1 MAECVIAYGR
11 VCCCWLLN
19 VLFLTVDCVVADW
32 GECCCWLR
40 SVFQDTGSMR
50 RVWRSGLQTCATDSS
65 MRKPWT
71 GSGRMTSSLCD
82 PSSTSSSTRWPKMS
96 RLGQCSFF
104 LWGLGYFCLSSTL
117 AFPSRAFTQVT
128 HPHTLFIRLHLG
140 GFTISLNCPG
150 LLPWLGRAQELRES
164 RGGCPGRGSLIV
176 FNTVSADVK
185 QHWTWA
191 PDWACSTAT
200 LSSACRLAN
209 LVVGVFKVFA
219 VPQEPPPP
227 TPPPLPPCPSP
238 LVLRQS

>member
-1 MAECVIAYGR
+1 M
-11 VCCCWLLN
+11 LL
-19 VLFLTVDCVVADW
+19 LTEENAVADW
-32 GECCCWLR
+32 GVCSR
-40 SVFQDTGSMR
+40 TQG
-50 RVWRSGLQTCATDSS
+50 VWG
-65 MRKPWT
+65 
-71 GSGRMTSSLCD
+71 GSGEAVCRPARPTPVCGS
-82 PSSTSSSTRWPKMS
+82 PEPAAGGWPLHSAIPVQPPHQLAGQKC
-96 RLGQCSFF
+96 LGWVSALFF

-200 LSSACRLAN
+200 LSSACRLAS

-219 VPQEPPPP
+219 VPQEPPPHTYLP
-227 TPPPLPPCPSP
+227 APPL
-238 LVLRQS
+238 